1 MAQPYLLPTLYRQS
15 REGFMVIAHR
25 GAGAYYP
32 ENTMPAFEAAMQ
44 MGADMIELDVQLSS
58 DGVPVVVHDVMLD
71 DHTDGQGP
79 LSYYS
84 FDELKELDAGSW
96 KGREFGGTKIP
107 SLEKVLAC
115 ASGKIA
121 LNIEI
126 KTEAVAK
133 GHAGGVEQKCLEL
146 VKKHD
151 MEKYVLFSSFD
162 YRAVVHLKKLNP
174 KISVALLYNRRRSD
188 GKLPSQLVRNYRADA
203 FNFSYGEA
211 TKTRLTDLKKHHIPH
226 FVYTVNTPRRMRK
239 LLAAGVS
246 GIFTDKPDLLK
257 TIVENNY

>member
-1 MAQPYLLPTLYRQS
+1 
-15 REGFMVIAHR
+15 F
-25 GAGAYYP
+25 
-32 ENTMPAFEAAMQ
+32 
-44 MGADMIELDVQLSS
+44 
-58 DGVPVVVHDVMLD
+58 HDVMLD

-79 LSYYS
+79 LSYYT

-162 YRAVVHLKKLNP
+162 
-174 KISVALLYNRRRSD
+174 RSEEHTSELQSRFD
-188 GKLPSQLVRNYRADA
+188 IVC
-203 FNFSYGEA
+203 
-211 TKTRLTDLKKHHIPH
+211 RL
-226 FVYTVNTPRRMRK
+226 
-239 LLAAGVS
+239 
-246 GIFTDKPDLLK
+246 
-257 TIVENNY
+257 